1 LKIFDLRGEWK
12 ILVNIASLL
21 CKKIKKKYL
30 YLNTLTSEQHF
41 LDKNG
46 VLDLTLQI
54 SILNQFFLMLK
65 LLEIYSQVG
74 IY

>member
-1 LKIFDLRGEWK
+1 
-12 ILVNIASLL
+12 
-21 CKKIKKKYL
+21 
-30 YLNTLTSEQHF
+30 